1 MNQIESFIRHWRRA
15 AAFMI
20 VGGLIGWILWMFL
33 PQQFTAITHL
43 SVGIDY
49 NRTGKL
55 TDLEEDRLIGVS
67 EDMLHSYEVMEQVF
81 RQSSIPDYQ
90 TFFEKTLTT
99 RTNETWILAVTGT
112 NPEEIGRLAV
122 LWLDIAY
129 DSLLTAKEHALKA
142 EAYQNEL
149 EGLTRC
155 IQDSAAV
162 SISSGCPENRQ
173 EIMDQ
178 IDSYTHL
185 IQDELSLSHGLST
198 AIQIGPKNSGQLEL
212 RSASRTAAADT
223 LLGAFVGLLLAFA
236 MVWFT
241 KNGKSE

>member
-15 AAFMI
+15 AALMI
-20 VGGLIGWILWMFL
+20 MGGLIGWILWMFL
-33 PQQFTAITHL
+33 PQQYTAITHL

-67 EDMLHSYEVMEQVF
+67 EDMLHSYEVMEHVF
-81 RQSSIPDYQ
+81 RQSSYPDYRS
-90 TFFEKTLTT
+90 FFENTLTT
-99 RTNETWILAVTGT
+99 RTNETWSLAVTGT
-112 NPEEIGRLAV
+112 DPEEIGRLAV

-155 IQDSAAV
+155 IQNSAAAN
-162 SISSGCPENRQ
+162 IPSGCPENRQ

-178 IDSYTHL
+178 IDSYTAL

-198 AIQIGPKNSGQLEL
+198 AIQIGQKNSGQLEL

-223 LLGAFVGLLLAFA
+223 LLGAVLGLLLAFA
-236 MVWFT
+236 IVWFP